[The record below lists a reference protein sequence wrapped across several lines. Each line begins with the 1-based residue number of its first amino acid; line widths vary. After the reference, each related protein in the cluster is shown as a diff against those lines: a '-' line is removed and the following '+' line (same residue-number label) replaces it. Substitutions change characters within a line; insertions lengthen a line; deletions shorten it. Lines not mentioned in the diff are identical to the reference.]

1 MIENSGIPCVGIRRR
16 GRGSRF
22 DLGVVALCLTAA
34 VLLGCRNEASTS
46 KVPATKADGSAV
58 QTASAEKPASAAKP
72 VELKATELSPA
83 ITFEKP
89 VLDLGEVG
97 TDSKRTGEF
106 RFTNTGKSP
115 LKILQVHSCCGVAA
129 DGVKAGDEFAP
140 GESGVLTF
148 EYLIGSTPNP
158 AVVKELRM
166 RTNDPEHA
174 IVTLTIKAAI
184 VRRVECTPRSL
195 RLFLKRENA
204 GAGDITLRSL
214 DGRPFSISSIK
225 STANAI
231 AVDYDPNVAAT
242 EFVLK
247 PRPDMEKLPHNVRG
261 VVSIDLTHP
270 ECSNVRVMFDVLP
283 EFTVNPAHM
292 MVFNVR
298 PNQPVK
304 RELLILSNYQD
315 EFEIESVSSQK
326 GIIKLLDKK
335 KLGNRYQL
343 EVEIA
348 VPVRQGEDTIVADV
362 LEVKVKDGESVS
374 IPFRGFYGED

>member
-1 MIENSGIPCVGIRRR
+1 MITI
-16 GRGSRF
+16 
-22 DLGVVALCLTAA
+22 
-34 VLLGCRNEASTS
+34 
-46 KVPATKADGSAV
+46 
-58 QTASAEKPASAAKP
+58 
-72 VELKATELSPA
+72 
-83 ITFEKP
+83 EKP

-97 TDSKRTGEF
+97 ADTKRTGQF
-106 RFTNTGKSP
+106 HFTNTGKSP
-115 LKILQVHSCCGVAA
+115 LKILQVHSCCGVATR
-129 DGVKAGDEFAP
+129 GIEAGQEFAP
-140 GESGVLTF
+140 GESGTLEFDYLT
-148 EYLIGSTPNP
+148 GSTPNP
-158 AVVKELRM
+158 AVTKELRM

-174 IVTLTIKAAI
+174 IVSFLVKAVV
-184 VRRVECTPRSL
+184 VRRVECSPRGL

-204 GAGDITLRSL
+204 GCEDVTIRSL
-214 DGRPFSISSIK
+214 DGQPFSISSVK

-231 AVDYDPNVAAT
+231 SIDFDPNVKAT
-242 EFVLK
+242 EFVFK

-261 VVSIDLTHP
+261 VISFDLTHP
-270 ECSNVRVMFDVLP
+270 ECNNVRVLFDVLP
-283 EFTVNPAHM
+283 EFTVNPAHL

-298 PNQPVK
+298 PSQPIK

-343 EVEIA
+343 DIEIT
-348 VPVRQGEDTIVADV
+348 VPARQGEDTIVADV

>member
-1 MIENSGIPCVGIRRR
+1 MIENSGIPCVGRRRR

-34 VLLGCRNEASTS
+34 MLVGCRNEASTS
-46 KVPATKADGSAV
+46 KAPATKADGSAV
-58 QTASAEKPASAAKP
+58 QAASAQKAASAAEP
-72 VELKATELSPA
+72 VELKATELSPT
-83 ITFEKP
+83 ITIEKP

-97 TDSKRTGEF
+97 TDSKRTGGF

-115 LKILQVHSCCGVAA
+115 LKILQVHSCCGVAPR
-129 DGVKAGDEFAP
+129 GVEAGQEFAP
-140 GESGVLTF
+140 GESGTLEF
-148 EYLIGSTPNP
+148 DYLVGSTPSP
-158 AVVKELRM
+158 AVTKELRM
-166 RTNDPEHA
+166 RTNDPEHM
-174 IVTLTIKAAI
+174 IVSFVVKASI
-184 VRRVECTPRSL
+184 VRKVECTPRAL

-204 GAGDITLRSL
+204 GCGDVTIRSM
-214 DGRPFSISSIK
+214 DGQPFSISSIK

-231 AVDYDPNVAAT
+231 SIDYDPNVKAT

-261 VVSIDLTHP
+261 VVSFDLTHP
-270 ECSNVRVMFDVLP
+270 ECGNVRVLFDVLP
-283 EFTVNPAHM
+283 EFTVNPAHL

-326 GIIKLLDKK
+326 GLIKLLDKK

-348 VPVRQGEDTIVADV
+348 VPTRQREDTIVADV
-362 LEVKVKDGESVS
+362 LEVKIKDGESVS